1 MPSIYSPSLR
11 LELIGNGEQAGS
23 WGTTTNKNLGTML
36 EQAITGSQTVTLV
49 ANTKTLTVSTS
60 TTDESRNAV
69 LNIVGSLTDIG
80 SVIAPLAKKTY
91 IVANNTTGSPLRS
104 ITIGASSGATVTI
117 PNGATSVVY
126 CDGTNFKLGLGSVPI
141 ADLPMNG
148 FKHTGA
154 IAATA
159 TGEYAEYAQMNTA
172 IATAQASYTPS
183 LQMQTATAYTTGG
196 TSSAYTVSPAAI
208 GGFVGSIAVT
218 TGVLTVTAVAYG
230 TVRVGMAITGTGI
243 AAGALITAFIGGS
256 GGTGTYQTNQ
266 TAATVSTTIT
276 GYAGL
281 ILNQRFRLKFNV
293 TGTTTPTLSV
303 SGTTATAIKQY
314 DSAGVKIDPTIIVNQ
329 LADVEY
335 DGTHFVI
342 LNPLLPSLTSITLTT
357 PTLVSPTISG
367 TPVGVGILTIGTA
380 VVISGTPTQV
390 TFASI
395 PSWVKR
401 ITINLLGVETT
412 GAGVLGIKLGSGGT
426 ILSAGYSCANSFIS
440 AGNSNANTGVSTAF
454 ELCYVGNAS
463 YVYTGSV
470 SLIKTTGN
478 TWSENSTVS
487 TPTTFQ
493 FSTGYVALAADLD
506 QIQLTTIA
514 GTDTFTGGTINI
526 MYE

>member
-1 MPSIYSPSLR
+1 MPSSYSPSLR

-69 LNIVGSLTDIG
+69 LNIVGSLTAIG

-91 IVANNTTGSPLRS
+91 IVSNNTTGSPLYS

-117 PNGATSVVY
+117 PNGATSIVY

-159 TGEYAEYAQMNTA
+159 TGEYAEYDQMNTA

-218 TGVLTVTAVAYG
+218 TGILTVTTVAYG

-243 AAGALITAFIGGS
+243 AAGARITALIGGS

-266 TAATVSTTIT
+266 TAVTVSTTIT

-293 TGTTTPTLSV
+293 TGAATPTLSV
-303 SGTTATAIKQY
+303 SGTTATLIKQY
-314 DSAGVKIDPTIIVNQ
+314 NNLGVKTNPVIIANQ

-335 DGTHFVI
+335 DGTNFVI
-342 LNPLLPSLTSITLTT
+342 LNPLALPALTSGTVVAST
-357 PTLVSPTISG
+357 SG
-367 TPVGVGILTIGTA
+367 TSIDFT
-380 VVISGTPTQV
+380 
-390 TFASI
+390 SI
-395 PSWVKR
+395 PSYAKR
-401 ITINLLGVETT
+401 ITVIFDGVSADSGTTDNIVQIGDSGGIEVIDYDGVNVLATSASSAFTTYTSGFLCMAVT
-412 GAGVLGIKLGSGGT
+412 GAGQSFTGT
-426 ILSAGYSCANSFIS
+426 LTLHKI
-440 AGNSNANTGVSTAF
+440 
-454 ELCYVGNAS
+454 
-463 YVYTGSV
+463 
-470 SLIKTTGN
+470 TGN
-478 TWSENSTVS
+478 TWVETHFIERA
-487 TPTTFQ
+487 TTSAL
-493 FSTGYVALAADLD
+493 STGGGSKTLSGVLD
-506 QIQLTTIA
+506 RVRITSTTGTSTFDA
-514 GTDTFTGGTINI
+514 GSINI